1 MGDGLFLKEPRMT
14 AIKNDGTRAVIYAR
28 FSCDNQRE
36 ESIDG
41 QLRECSAF
49 ARSKGL
55 LVVGNYIDR
64 AVSAKTDERPQFQ
77 KMISDSKGKTFD
89 FVIVWKVD
97 RFSRSRYDA
106 LKYKSVLK
114 KHGVRVLSATEAI
127 SDGPEGILLE
137 SVLDGLAEY
146 YSADLA
152 EKVKRGMT
160 DNVINGKVN
169 GLVPLGYKNVNGRFA
184 IDEHDAGIVRE
195 IFRLYTTTNTT
206 CNQIAKSFADRG
218 IKSSSGRPIGNS
230 KVVRVV
236 QNRKYLGEY
245 EMCGMMNKNAIPAII
260 DEKTFELA
268 QTRISNNRTKPG
280 RHTARLNYLLSPKV
294 FCGECGKMMVA
305 DGVNKPNGMI
315 YRYYKCV
322 NNRRKQACKLK
333 GIGKELLERIV
344 LNAIMDVLHDPSA
357 VREMA
362 SKLFESQNRESP
374 YFLML
379 EERRKETK
387 SKLDNI
393 MKVLE
398 DGGGEFMRFKQRYVE
413 LEGELKEIEI
423 KIDKEMLVRPNFSL
437 GHIEE
442 TFSFFAGL
450 DLENEEDRQRLVDVF
465 LNSVFVHKNGDIDIV
480 FNYMTAKKTIKI
492 DEFGS
497 AFKLRGSP
505 LRLEMFDTLLLN

>member
-1 MGDGLFLKEPRMT
+1 MGDGSFLKEPRRA

-169 GLVPLGYKNVNGRFA
+169 GPVPLGYKNVNARFA

-195 IFRLYTTTNTT
+195 IFKLYTTTNTT

-322 NNRRKQACKLK
+322 NNRRRQACELK
-333 GIGKELLERIV
+333 GIGKDLLERII
-344 LNAIMDVLHDPSA
+344 LNAIMDVFHDPSA

-362 SKLFESQNRESP
+362 FKLFESQNRESP
-374 YFLML
+374 YLLML

-437 GHIEE
+437 EHIEE

-465 LNSVFVHKNGDIDIV
+465 LNSVFVHNNGDIDIV

-505 LRLEMFDTLLLN
+505 IGLPCEL

>member
-1 MGDGLFLKEPRMT
+1 M
-14 AIKNDGTRAVIYAR
+14 
-28 FSCDNQRE
+28 
-36 ESIDG
+36 
-41 QLRECSAF
+41 
-49 ARSKGL
+49 
-55 LVVGNYIDR
+55 
-64 AVSAKTDERPQFQ
+64 
-77 KMISDSKGKTFD
+77 
-89 FVIVWKVD
+89 
-97 RFSRSRYDA
+97 
-106 LKYKSVLK
+106 
-114 KHGVRVLSATEAI
+114 
-127 SDGPEGILLE
+127 
-137 SVLDGLAEY
+137 
-146 YSADLA
+146 
-152 EKVKRGMT
+152 
-160 DNVINGKVN
+160 
-169 GLVPLGYKNVNGRFA
+169 
-184 IDEHDAGIVRE
+184 
-195 IFRLYTTTNTT
+195 
-206 CNQIAKSFADRG
+206 
-218 IKSSSGRPIGNS
+218 
-230 KVVRVV
+230 RVV

-245 EMCGMMNKNAIPAII
+245 EMCGMMNKKAIPAII
-260 DEKTFELA
+260 DGKTFELA

-322 NNRRKQACKLK
+322 NNRRRQACELK
-333 GIGKELLERIV
+333 GIGKDLLERIV

-357 VREMA
+357 VKEMA
-362 SKLFESQNRESP
+362 TKLFESQNRESP
-374 YFLML
+374 YLLML
-379 EERRKETK
+379 EERRKEIK

-437 GHIEE
+437 EHIEE

-505 LRLEMFDTLLLN
+505 LRL